1 MRNVALLNNT
11 KLQNLQ
17 TPGYIWGREDSE
29 TVYLQ
34 INLDGIPYNKL
45 DALGAEAIPYV
56 SSDTSISYF

>member
-1 MRNVALLNNT
+1 MRNVALL
-11 KLQNLQ
+11 NLQ

-29 TVYLQ
+29 TAYLQ

-45 DALGAEAIPYV
+45 DALGAEVIPYV